1 MFRFLQV
8 LTLFLPMYALGAAK
22 VGDRSKGSK
31 HTVENTEE
39 ATPILWRDPTDLE
52 SRDLF
57 FGPGGK
63 EHAPRGRMFVFIKE
77 DLDGTNPKFVVRDDD
92 RVKWKIKLGAEAKP
106 ETAASRLVWAV
117 GYFTDEDYYMPDAR
131 VAELPQ
137 HLHRGKQFISADGSM
152 SGVR

>member
-77 DLDGTNPKFVVRDDD
+77 DLDGTNPKFFVREVADGPNQP
-92 RVKWKIKLGAEAKP
+92 RRGSLGWFRPSATSRTK
-106 ETAASRLVWAV
+106 TTICRMRASRSCRNTSIGASNS
-117 GYFTDEDYYMPDAR
+117 F
-131 VAELPQ
+131 
-137 HLHRGKQFISADGSM
+137 
-152 SGVR
+152 